1 MNPYVRDRI
10 HRKLE
15 TLSDERLY
23 QILDYVEF
31 LESKYAE
38 KSAPVANVFTRFA
51 EGVEDQLRAGG
62 VAVSTVAETMGFLN
76 KAMGVLNGVAQTTL
90 TVAGD
95 VVNAAKSAAD
105 QVGAPP
111 APTPTPTTAPTP
123 APTPSAT
130 PSATPSVSGT

>member
-76 KAMGVLNGVAQTTL
+76 KAMGVLNGVAQATL

-95 VVNAAKSAAD
+95 VVSAAKSAAD

-111 APTPTPTTAPTP
+111 TPTPTPTAAPTPTPTPP
-123 APTPSAT
+123 VSPPI
-130 PSATPSVSGT
+130 SGT